1 MIIIPAIDIK
11 QGRCVRLLQ
20 GEMDKETVFS
30 DDPAAMARRWENEG
44 AELIHVVDL
53 DGAVEKE
60 PKNLDAIRAIVGQA
74 GIPIQVGGGIRDMD
88 TIDMYFAIGV
98 KRVVIGSEAVNNPE
112 LVREACREWPG
123 RIVVGIDARGGMV
136 AIDGWTQT
144 TDVPAGVLG
153 KQFEDAGVVAI
164 NFTDIE
170 RDGMR
175 TGPNIEATRELAR
188 AVNIDV
194 VASGG
199 VSSMQDIQNLA
210 PLEADGVVGVI
221 SGRAL
226 YDGSLNLRQAS
237 EWLANR

>member
-30 DDPAAMARRWENEG
+30 DDPAAMAVRWESEG
-44 AELIHVVDL
+44 ASLIHVVDL
-53 DGAVEKE
+53 DGAVEKR
-60 PKNLDAIRAIVGQA
+60 PKNLDAIRKIVEKV
-74 GIPIQVGGGIRDMD
+74 GIPIQVGGGIRDEE
-88 TIDMYFAIGV
+88 TLRMYFDLGV
-98 KRVVIGSEAVNNPE
+98 VRAVIGSEAVNNPS
-112 LVREACREWPG
+112 LVESACRSWPG
-123 RIVVGIDARGGMV
+123 KIVVGIDARNGRV
-136 AIDGWTQT
+136 AIEGWTRT
-144 TDVPAGVLG
+144 TDVSAVALG
-153 KQFEDAGVVAI
+153 KQFEDAGVAAI

-175 TGPNIEATRELAR
+175 SGPNIEATRELAR

-199 VSSMQDIQNLA
+199 VSSIQDIKNLA

-221 SGRAL
+221 TGRAL
-226 YDGSLNLRQAS
+226 YDGSLDLKTAMA
-237 EWLANR
+237 WLESR

>member
-30 DDPAAMARRWENEG
+30 DDPSAMALRWQSEG
-44 AELIHVVDL
+44 AALIHVVDL
-53 DGAVEKE
+53 DGAINKR
-60 PKNLDAIRAIVGQA
+60 PGNLVPIRKIIEQVS
-74 GIPIQVGGGIRDMD
+74 IPIQVGGGIRDEETIRMYMD
-88 TIDMYFAIGV
+88 SGV
-98 KRVVIGSEAVNNPE
+98 ERVVIGSEAVYNPK
-112 LVREACREWPG
+112 LVERACRAWPG
-123 RIVVGIDARGGMV
+123 RIVVGIDARNGMV
-136 AIDGWTQT
+136 AVEGWTKT
-144 TDVPAGVLG
+144 TGVTAVELG
-153 KQFEDAGVVAI
+153 KQFEDVGVAAI

-175 TGPNIEATRELAR
+175 TGPNIEATRELAK

-199 VSSMQDIQNLA
+199 VSSMKDIENLA

-226 YDGSLNLRQAS
+226 YDGSLDLKAALA
-237 EWLANR
+237 WLKKR

>member
-30 DDPAAMARRWENEG
+30 DDPSAMALRWESEG
-44 AELIHVVDL
+44 AERLHVVDL
-53 DGAVEKE
+53 DGAIEKR
-60 PKNLDAIRAIVGQA
+60 PGNLDAIRRIAERVD
-74 GIPIQVGGGIRDMD
+74 IPIQVGGGVRSTETIR
-88 TIDMYFAIGV
+88 MYFDLGID
-98 KRVVIGSEAVNNPE
+98 RVVIGSEAVNNPA
-112 LVREACREWPG
+112 LVKSACNEWPG
-123 RIVVGIDARGGMV
+123 RIVVGIDARNGMV
-136 AIDGWTQT
+136 AIEGWTQT
-144 TDVPAGVLG
+144 TGVSAVELG
-153 KQFEDAGVVAI
+153 KQFEDIGVAAI

-175 TGPNIEATRELAR
+175 SGPNIEATRQLAM

-199 VSSMQDIQNLA
+199 VSSMADIENLV

-221 SGRAL
+221 TGRAI
-226 YDGSLNLRQAS
+226 YDGSLDLKTALA
-237 EWLANR
+237 WLKNR

>member
-30 DDPAAMARRWENEG
+30 DDPSAMALRWESEG
-44 AELIHVVDL
+44 AERLHVVDL
-53 DGAVEKE
+53 DGAIEKR
-60 PKNLDAIRAIVGQA
+60 PGNLDAIRRIAERVD
-74 GIPIQVGGGIRDMD
+74 IPIQVGGGVRSTETIRIYFDLG
-88 TIDMYFAIGV
+88 ID
-98 KRVVIGSEAVNNPE
+98 RVVIGSEAVNNPA
-112 LVREACREWPG
+112 LVKSACNEWPG
-123 RIVVGIDARGGMV
+123 RIVVGIDARNGMV
-136 AIDGWTQT
+136 AIEGWTQT
-144 TDVPAGVLG
+144 TGVSAVELG
-153 KQFEDAGVVAI
+153 KQFEDIGVAAI

-175 TGPNIEATRELAR
+175 SGPNIEATRQLAM

-199 VSSMQDIQNLA
+199 VSSMADIENLV

-221 SGRAL
+221 TGRAI
-226 YDGSLNLRQAS
+226 YDGSLDLKTALA
-237 EWLANR
+237 WLKNR